1 MTTLTVNDA
10 LVQLDH
16 VVNAAKFILEEL
28 ETHKNTSLSAHS
40 LTEEVKRQMDTY
52 EFKSEIVDNIRLN
65 YGAGL
70 CREVAFYVMTKIDAD
85 IEAFI
90 NARVTKALEEAGV
103 RSQN

>member
-16 VVNAAKFILEEL
+16 VVSAAKFILEEL

-40 LTEEVKRQMDTY
+40 LAEEVKKQMNTY
-52 EFKSEIVDNIRLN
+52 DFKSEIIDTIRHN
-65 YGAGL
+65 YGEGL
-70 CREVAFYVMTKIDAD
+70 CREVAFYVMNKIDAD

-103 RSQN
+103 RTQN